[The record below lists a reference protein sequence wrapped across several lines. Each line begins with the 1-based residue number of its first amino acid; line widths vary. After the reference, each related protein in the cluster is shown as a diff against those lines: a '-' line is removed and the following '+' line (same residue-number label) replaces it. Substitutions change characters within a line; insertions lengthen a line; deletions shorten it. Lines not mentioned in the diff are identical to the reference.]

1 MMMYDDF
8 YLNFTVVVVNVN
20 VIIHKQTL
28 SFFNENKQNENG
40 ILKSILKLAHGSF
53 ISFLCYAKPLFFAF

>member
-8 YLNFTVVVVNVN
+8 YLNFTVVVVVNVN

-28 SFFNENKQNENG
+28 SFFNENKQ
-40 ILKSILKLAHGSF
+40 ILF

>member
-8 YLNFTVVVVNVN
+8 YLNFFVVVVVVN

-40 ILKSILKLAHGSF
+40 ILKLAHGSF

>member
-8 YLNFTVVVVNVN
+8 YLNFTVVVVVVVVN

-40 ILKSILKLAHGSF
+40 ILKLAHRLF

>member
-8 YLNFTVVVVNVN
+8 YLNFFFVVVVVNV
-20 VIIHKQTL
+20 ITHKQTL

-40 ILKSILKLAHGSF
+40 ILKLAHRLF

>member
-8 YLNFTVVVVNVN
+8 YLNFTVVVVVN

-28 SFFNENKQNENG
+28 SFFNENKQ
-40 ILKSILKLAHGSF
+40 ILF

>member
-8 YLNFTVVVVNVN
+8 YLNFTVVVVVVN

-28 SFFNENKQNENG
+28 SFFNENKQ
-40 ILKSILKLAHGSF
+40 ILF

>member
-8 YLNFTVVVVNVN
+8 YLNFFVVVVVVNV
-20 VIIHKQTL
+20 ITHKQTF

-40 ILKSILKLAHGSF
+40 ILKLAHGLF

>member
-8 YLNFTVVVVNVN
+8 YLNFFFVVVVVN

-40 ILKSILKLAHGSF
+40 ILKLAHRLF